1 MRRGERLIGLFL
13 LALLLFS
20 PVALALFARPALAL
34 GIPLLALYV
43 FVAWGVVIALL
54 ARIAQGGDG
63 EGEAGDRPR
72 APAP

>member
-20 PVALALFARPALAL
+20 PVAVALFARPAMPL
-34 GIPLLALYV
+34 GIPLLVLYV

-54 ARIAQGGDG
+54 ARIARDGDDAAEDG
-63 EGEAGDRPR
+63 P
-72 APAP
+72 